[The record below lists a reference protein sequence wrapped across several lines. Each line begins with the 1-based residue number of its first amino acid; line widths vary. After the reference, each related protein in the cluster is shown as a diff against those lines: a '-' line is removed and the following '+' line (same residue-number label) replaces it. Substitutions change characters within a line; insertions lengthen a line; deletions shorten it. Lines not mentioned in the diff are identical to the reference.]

1 MNHPSGQEYRA
12 ELPDLFRASMRN
24 VPSAVAILTAHA
36 GGADYGM
43 TATAVCSLA
52 ANPPK
57 LLACVNRTS
66 RFSAALTNAGHL
78 AVNFIGAGQAD
89 IAAAFSRGSN
99 SHETRFTFG
108 DWKRSARGTL
118 LLRDA
123 SAVFDCEIE
132 HMTPEATHNVI
143 VLRVLCAGSTESAP
157 LVYWSGAYA
166 QVSAGAQ

>member
-1 MNHPSGQEYRA
+1 MNCPRGQDCRT
-12 ELPDLFRASMRN
+12 ELPDVFRASMRN

-36 GGADYGM
+36 DGADFGM

-66 RFSAALTNAGHL
+66 RFSAALAKTGHL
-78 AVNFIGAGQAD
+78 AVNFTGAGQAD
-89 IAAAFSRGSN
+89 IAVEFSRGSN

-108 DWKRSARGTL
+108 EWTRSERGTL

-132 HMTPEATHNVI
+132 HITPEATHNMI
-143 VLRVLCAGSTESAP
+143 VLRVLCAGSTESMP

-166 QVSAGAQ
+166 RVSTAAQ